1 MNYVDTELSRI
12 EESSDDNS
20 EAKIKILEDFNTY
33 LIFME
38 KYFSNK
44 NARPLKQGKELVKQV
59 FG

>member
-1 MNYVDTELSRI
+1 MGYIDTERSKI
-12 EESSDDNS
+12 EEGSSDDS
-20 EAKIKILEDFNTY
+20 ESKMKTLDDFNTY

-44 NARPLKQGKELVKQV
+44 NASPLKQGKELVKQV